1 MSLDLELQILAPE
14 IGQSIQGRIQEDLY
28 YGLQTVCSWLGYI
41 HPHDVRLR
49 DPLHSSGKIIG
60 KSGGRQ
66 QDK

>member
-14 IGQSIQGRIQEDLY
+14 ISQSLQWPIQEDFY
-28 YGLQTVCSWLGYI
+28 SGLQTICSWLGYI

-60 KSGGRQ
+60 KS
-66 QDK
+66 